1 MKREQFFA
9 RTKDGI
15 SKAAFDFFSIGH
27 ILMGQIAYFLAWFF
41 VRSDGGVLYTFVGE
55 PTNPGLYALYFAIFI
70 GLIWEPIENVI
81 LWKMG
86 LKFEGKRDSWLNLIF
101 DIILVTGGAVM
112 AYSIHYWPTNLTLVI
127 IEFVLFF
134 VIRAIFVKK
143 D

>member
-27 ILMGQIAYFLAWFF
+27 ILMGQLSYFLAWFLVQPEGALF
-41 VRSDGGVLYTFVGE
+41 TLVGE
-55 PTNPGLYALYFAIFI
+55 PVDSGLYALYFAIFI
-70 GLIWEPIENVI
+70 GLIWEPIENIV

-101 DIILVTGGAVM
+101 DIILVTGGAIMV
-112 AYSIHYWPTNLTLVI
+112 YFIHDWHINLILVI
-127 IEFVLFF
+127 VEFILFF
-134 VIRAIFVKK
+134 SIRAIFMEE

>member
-1 MKREQFFA
+1 MNREQFFA

-27 ILMGQIAYFLAWFF
+27 ILMGQISYFLAWYL
-41 VRSDGGVLYTFVGE
+41 VRPEGALFTSVGE
-55 PTNPGLYALYFAIFI
+55 PSNSGLYALYFAIFI
-70 GLIWEPIENVI
+70 GLIWEPIENIV

-101 DIILVTGGAVM
+101 DIILVTGGAVIS
-112 AYSIHYWPTNLTLVI
+112 YFIHTWEINLILVI
-127 IEFVLFF
+127 IEFILFF
-134 VIRAIFVKK
+134 TIRAIFLKK

>member
-9 RTKDGI
+9 LTKDGI

-27 ILMGQIAYFLAWFF
+27 ILMGQISYFLAWFL
-41 VRSDGGVLYTFVGE
+41 VKPDGALFTLVGE
-55 PTNPGLYALYFAIFI
+55 PADSGIYALYFAIFI
-70 GLIWEPIENVI
+70 GLIWEPIENII

-101 DIILVTGGAVM
+101 DIILVTGGAIM
-112 AYSIHYWPTNLTLVI
+112 AYFIHNWVINLILVI
-127 IEFVLFF
+127 IEFILFLA
-134 VIRAIFVKK
+134 IRAIFVKK